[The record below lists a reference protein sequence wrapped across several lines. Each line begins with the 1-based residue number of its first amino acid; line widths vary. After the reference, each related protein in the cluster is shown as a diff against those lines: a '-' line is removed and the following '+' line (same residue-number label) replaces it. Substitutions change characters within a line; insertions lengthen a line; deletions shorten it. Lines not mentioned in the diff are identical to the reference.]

1 MSLTPIAP
9 ETVSSSPSTLIL
21 KETAAW
27 KSLSNDSGKI
37 KDTEGNLVFEIDA
50 AVMTMSGR
58 RALKDASGKEVGQVR
73 HKKTPGVH
81 PAMYVG
87 TMDDDKKCMVKTTGM
102 LNPTKCDADI
112 YVGDS
117 VVGEVS
123 GNWRAKHYTFTIDGK
138 EVSVAWRNLVGLHNS
153 FLFAILQLIIGRLH
167 SYQNP
172 HVKIRAFFRLPL
184 SRVRPALPV
193 LCLRRIRTASRL
205 LAVLTGHLSV
215 FSSLLL
221 MSSTTMTS
229 NVNISAALKF
239 RTTQKK

>member
-73 HKKTPGVH
+73 HKKTPCVH

-184 SRVRPALPV
+184 SRDRLSSQVTHHIPRRELV
-193 LCLRRIRTASRL
+193 LRTILVHKLSPTYCTL
-205 LAVLTGHLSV
+205 LYSAV
-215 FSSLLL
+215 
-221 MSSTTMTS
+221 
-229 NVNISAALKF
+229 F
-239 RTTQKK
+239 R